1 MTFAFAPARTLARLV
16 FSRRTTAPALALCA
30 TLGAG
35 MLTLPPTPA
44 AAGEKVQGS
53 QVTIL
58 GRTWIVSPV
67 GDGTGRYRAERLNR
81 KLEAFRPPAMIS
93 ARQAARAYKA
103 ATGCTV
109 RRDSMLRTISGVYY
123 ADLVCRSR

>member
-16 FSRRTTAPALALCA
+16 FSRRTAVPTLALCA
-30 TLGAG
+30 LFGVGLMSLHATTA
-35 MLTLPPTPA
+35 T
-44 AAGEKVQGS
+44 AGEKVLGS
-53 QVTIL
+53 QVTVL
-58 GRTWIVSPV
+58 GRTWIVSPA
-67 GDGTGRYRAERLNR
+67 GDDTGRYRAERLNR